1 MSLKEATYQATVSY
15 LSAFEDHELRDL
27 DLYSI
32 ILQEVDQGLLEAVL
46 QRCSHNQSW
55 AADILGVSRNT
66 LRTKIG
72 QNRAFSKTKNLS
84 HRRAFLKI

>member
-15 LSAFEDHELRDL
+15 LSAFDDHELRDL

-32 ILQEVDQGLLEAVL
+32 ILQEVYQGLLEAVL

-55 AADILGVSRNT
+55 AADVLGVSRNT
-66 LRTKIG
+66 LRTKMS
-72 QNRAFSKTKNLS
+72 QTRTVSKNHH
-84 HRRAFLKI
+84 HRRPFLDES